1 MELGI
6 GKTRE
11 IMDRAEIQEILHS
24 ALIHEWPFS
33 YLSMVRNHLN
43 SHSTKLYGVDPEAGS
58 LTVSGDILD
67 ALQDSSFD
75 TMFFRARSG
84 GISVVFKSSL
94 IMPEGTTTFIKKPKF
109 CEFEFPESLQY
120 SQQRKAIRINLKDR
134 QDIPVTLFVNLGVRY
149 QGKVVDISE
158 TGTKI
163 VFEGDLASQLE
174 GSEIITDCQMLMP
187 DESYIEN
194 RVRVLGVTYDEQSKM
209 SYLRC
214 EYVETNMN
222 SEAQIK
228 KLISDAI
235 DDLSLQEVALAV

>member
-1 MELGI
+1 MELSN

-11 IMDRAEIQEILHS
+11 ILDGAEIQEILNS
-24 ALIHEWPFS
+24 ALIHEWSFS

-43 SHSTKLYGVDPEAGS
+43 SHSTKLYGVDPEVGTI
-58 LTVSGDILD
+58 TVSADILD
-67 ALQDSSFD
+67 ALAESS
-75 TMFFRARSG
+75 TNTVFFRARSG
-84 GISVVFKSSL
+84 GISVVFKSAL
-94 IMPEGTTTFIKKPKF
+94 IMPADTTTFIKKPKF
-109 CEFEFPESLQY
+109 CEFEFPETLQY

-163 VFEGDLASQLE
+163 VFEGNLANQLE

-187 DESYIEN
+187 DESCIEN
-194 RVRVLGVTYDEQSKM
+194 RVRVLGVNFDEKSNQ

-214 EYVETNMN
+214 EYVETNMS

-235 DDLSLQEVALAV
+235 NDLSLQEVALAV